1 MFLNGKTAIVVN
13 GKVTR
18 VCGSRFNAAL
28 RSGKLDVRLP
38 TGEKVEPCKPWNVV
52 AQAVRAG
59 KKAQAKTG

>member
-38 TGEKVEPCKPWNVV
+38 TGEKVE
-52 AQAVRAG
+52 RAG